1 MAKTPTPSRRRLS
14 RPARIADLE
23 EATRELAGEY
33 QAWLDALPES
43 FAEAEIADQLSETI
57 GQLEEIA
64 DGFAGIVPPVVGAQ
78 APRHQQGV
86 TP

>member
-33 QAWLDALPES
+33 QAWLDELPENL
-43 FAEAEIADQLSETI
+43 AEAEIADQLTETI
-57 GQLEEIA
+57 EQLEAIA
-64 DGFAGIVPPVVGAQ
+64 DGFGAVVPPTVGAKPRQ
-78 APRHQQGV
+78 A